1 MFLFGRLGLLAILI
15 LFPLL
20 ASSCGDDAPEQDVDH
35 GGELQSGSEP
45 EVDDAVPTAELDS
58 IIGRYFAATDSLAGV
73 FDSISTIEDV
83 EANAGEIA
91 RLNEEI
97 WEFNRLSVQYG
108 QVLLDRMDQVDQGA
122 SLERLLNAR
131 QRLQRMPEVYAR
143 IEAIEEEIPGRN
155 QNADAPDADSGAVA
169 GE

>member
-20 ASSCGDDAPEQDVDH
+20 GSSCGEEANEQDVDH

-45 EVDDAVPTAELDS
+45 EADDAVPTAELDS
-58 IIGRYFAATDSLAGV
+58 IIGRYFAATDSLARV
-73 FDSISTIEDV
+73 FDSISTVEDV
-83 EANAGEIA
+83 EANADEIA

-108 QVLLDRMDQVDQGA
+108 QVLLERMDQVDQGA

-131 QRLQRMPEVYAR
+131 QRLQGMPEVYAR
-143 IEAIEEEIPGRN
+143 VEAIEKEIPGRN
-155 QNADAPDADSGAVA
+155 RSAEDTGSDSGAVA

>member
-1 MFLFGRLGLLAILI
+1 MFLFGRLGLLAILTF
-15 LFPLL
+15 FPLL
-20 ASSCGDDAPEQDVDH
+20 VSSCGDDASEQDVDH

-45 EVDDAVPTAELDS
+45 EADDAVPTAELDS
-58 IIGRYFAATDSLAGV
+58 IIGRYFAATHALAGV
-73 FDSISTIEDV
+73 FDSISTVEDV
-83 EANAGEIA
+83 EANAEEIV

-97 WEFNRLSVQYG
+97 WEFDRLSVQYG

-131 QRLQRMPEVYAR
+131 QRLQGMPEVYAR
-143 IEAIEEEIPGRN
+143 VEAVEKGIPGRN
-155 QNADAPDADSGAVA
+155 RNPADRESDSGSVA